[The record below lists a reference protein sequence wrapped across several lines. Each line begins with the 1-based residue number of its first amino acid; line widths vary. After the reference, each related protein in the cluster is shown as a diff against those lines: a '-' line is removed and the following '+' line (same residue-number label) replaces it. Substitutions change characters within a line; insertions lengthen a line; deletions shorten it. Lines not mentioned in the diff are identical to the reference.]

1 MARIVLTDV
10 EVLLADGNTAPV
22 APTHSIGQYI
32 SSVTINTP
40 EDVVETTAF
49 GPVGARTRTSG
60 LKDHSIALEFHND
73 FASGAMEQII
83 DGIGIGQLANII
95 IKPTSAAVSAT
106 NPAYKA
112 DNSGSGASKA
122 GQVLVAEW
130 TPLNGAVG
138 ELSTVS
144 VTWPV
149 SGQITRATA

>member
-10 EVLLADGNTAPV
+10 DVELNGSA
-22 APTHSIGQYI
+22 IGEYI
-32 SSVTINTP
+32 ASVTLSTP

-60 LKDHSIALEFHND
+60 LKDHSVALEFHND

-83 DGIGIGQLANII
+83 DTIGIGQLTNLV
-95 IKPTSAAVSAT
+95 IKPTSAAISTT
-106 NPAYKA
+106 NPAYRA
-112 DNSGSGASKA
+112 DGSGTGAAKA
-122 GQVLVAEW
+122 GQVLISEW

-144 VTWPV
+144 VTWPI
-149 SGQITRATA
+149 SGQIVKDTTP

>member
-10 EVLLADGNTAPV
+10 DVELNGQP
-22 APTHSIGQYI
+22 IGEYI
-32 SSVTINTP
+32 SSVTLNTP

-60 LKDHSIALEFHND
+60 LKDHSVALEFHND

-83 DGIGIGQLANII
+83 DTIGIGQLTNLVV
-95 IKPTSAAVSAT
+95 KPTSAAISST
-106 NPAYKA
+106 NPAYRA
-112 DNSGSGASKA
+112 DGSGSGATKA
-122 GQVLVAEW
+122 GQVLVSEW

-144 VTWPV
+144 VTWPI
-149 SGQITRATA
+149 SGQIVKDTTP

>member
-10 EVLLADGNTAPV
+10 DVKLYATAG
-22 APTHSIGQYI
+22 PTGDIGEYI

-83 DGIGIGQLANII
+83 DTIGIGQLANIV

-112 DNSGSGASKA
+112 DNSGSGATKA
-122 GQVLVAEW
+122 GQVLISEW

-138 ELSTVS
+138 GLATAS
-144 VTWPV
+144 VTWPI
-149 SGQITRATA
+149 SGTITKS

>member
-10 EVLLADGNTAPV
+10 DVELNGQP
-22 APTHSIGQYI
+22 IGEYI

-60 LKDHSIALEFHND
+60 LKDHSVALEFHND
-73 FASGAMEQII
+73 FASGAMESII
-83 DGIGIGQLANII
+83 DTIGIGQLTNLV
-95 IKPTSAAVSAT
+95 IKPTSAAISST
-106 NPAYKA
+106 NPAYRA
-112 DNSGSGASKA
+112 DGSGSGATKA
-122 GQVLVAEW
+122 GQVLVSEW

-144 VTWPV
+144 VTWPI
-149 SGQITRATA
+149 SGQIVKDVTP

>member
-10 EVLLADGNTAPV
+10 EVLIDDAATTPPV
-22 APTHSIGQYI
+22 NNISEYI

-49 GPVGARTRTSG
+49 GPVGERTRTSG
-60 LKDHSIALEFHND
+60 LKDHSITLEFHND
-73 FASGAMEQII
+73 FASGALESII
-83 DGIGIGQLANII
+83 DGIGIGQLANIQV
-95 IKPTSAAVSAT
+95 KPTSAAVSAT

-112 DNSGSGASKA
+112 DNSGSGATKA
-122 GQVLVAEW
+122 GQVLISEW

-138 ELSTVS
+138 ELATVS

-149 SGQITRATA
+149 SGQIVKATS

>member
-10 EVLLADGNTAPV
+10 DVELNGQP
-22 APTHSIGQYI
+22 IGEYI

-60 LKDHSIALEFHND
+60 LKDHSVALEFHND
-73 FASGAMEQII
+73 FASGAMESII
-83 DGIGIGQLANII
+83 DGIGIGQLTNLV
-95 IKPTSAAVSAT
+95 IKPTSAAISST
-106 NPAYKA
+106 NPAYRA
-112 DNSGSGASKA
+112 DNSGSGATKA
-122 GQVLVAEW
+122 GQVLVSEW

-144 VTWPV
+144 VTWPI
-149 SGQITRATA
+149 SGQIVKDTTP

>member
-10 EVLLADGNTAPV
+10 DVELNGQP
-22 APTHSIGQYI
+22 IGEYI

-60 LKDHSIALEFHND
+60 LKDHSVALEFHND
-73 FASGAMEQII
+73 FASGAMESII
-83 DGIGIGQLANII
+83 DTIGIGQLTNLV
-95 IKPTSAAVSAT
+95 IKPTSAAISGT
-106 NPAYKA
+106 NPAYRA
-112 DNSGSGASKA
+112 DGSGSGATKA
-122 GQVLVAEW
+122 GQVLVSEW

-144 VTWPV
+144 VTWPI
-149 SGQITRATA
+149 SGQIVKDTTP

>member
-10 EVLLADGNTAPV
+10 DVELNGQP
-22 APTHSIGQYI
+22 IGEYI

-60 LKDHSIALEFHND
+60 LKDHSVALEFHND
-73 FASGAMEQII
+73 FASGAMESII
-83 DGIGIGQLANII
+83 DTIGIGQLTNLV
-95 IKPTSAAVSAT
+95 IKPTSAAISST
-106 NPAYKA
+106 NPAYRA
-112 DNSGSGASKA
+112 DGSGSGATKA
-122 GQVLVAEW
+122 GQVLVSEW

-144 VTWPV
+144 VTWPI
-149 SGQITRATA
+149 SGQIVKDTTP

>member
-1 MARIVLTDV
+1 MNKEINNNGKNRVNRCRCRTSRKPYWI
-10 EVLLADGNTAPV
+10 
-22 APTHSIGQYI
+22 QYI
-32 SSVTINTP
+32 ASVTISTP

-73 FASGAMEQII
+73 FASGAMEDII

-112 DNSGSGASKA
+112 DDSGSGATKA
-122 GQVLVAEW
+122 GQVLISEW

-149 SGQITRATA
+149 SGQIVRATS

>member
-10 EVLLADGNTAPV
+10 DVELNGQP
-22 APTHSIGQYI
+22 IGEYI
-32 SSVTINTP
+32 SSVTLNTP

-60 LKDHSIALEFHND
+60 LKDHSVALEFHND

-83 DGIGIGQLANII
+83 DTIGIGQLTNLV
-95 IKPTSAAVSAT
+95 IKPTSAAISTT
-106 NPAYKA
+106 NPAYRA
-112 DNSGSGASKA
+112 DGSGTGAALA
-122 GQVLVAEW
+122 GQVLISEW

-144 VTWPV
+144 VTWPI
-149 SGQITRATA
+149 SGQIVRDTTP

>member
-10 EVLLADGNTAPV
+10 DVELNGQA
-22 APTHSIGQYI
+22 IGEYI
-32 SSVTINTP
+32 SSVTLNTP

-60 LKDHSIALEFHND
+60 LKDHSVALEFHND

-83 DGIGIGQLANII
+83 DTIGIGQLTNLV
-95 IKPTSAAVSAT
+95 IKPTSSAISAT
-106 NPAYKA
+106 NPAYRA
-112 DNSGSGASKA
+112 DGSGSGATKA
-122 GQVLVAEW
+122 GQVLISEW

-144 VTWPV
+144 VTWPI
-149 SGQITRATA
+149 SGQIVKDVTP

>member
-10 EVLLADGNTAPV
+10 DVELAGSPV
-22 APTHSIGQYI
+22 GQYI

-49 GPVGARTRTSG
+49 GPVGARTRVSG

-73 FASGAMEQII
+73 FASGAMESII
-83 DGIGIGQLANII
+83 DTIGIGQLANIV
-95 IKPTSAAVSAT
+95 IKPTSAAISAT
-106 NPAYKA
+106 NPAYRA
-112 DNSGSGASKA
+112 DGSGSGATLA
-122 GQVLVAEW
+122 GQVLVSEW

-149 SGQITRATA
+149 SGQIVKDTTP

>member
-10 EVLLADGNTAPV
+10 DVELNGQP
-22 APTHSIGQYI
+22 IGEYI

-60 LKDHSIALEFHND
+60 LKDHSVALEFHND
-73 FASGAMEQII
+73 FASGAMESII
-83 DGIGIGQLANII
+83 DGIGIGQLTNLV
-95 IKPTSAAVSAT
+95 IKPTSAAISST
-106 NPAYKA
+106 NPAYRA
-112 DNSGSGASKA
+112 DGSGSGATKA
-122 GQVLVAEW
+122 GQVLVSEW

-144 VTWPV
+144 VTWPI
-149 SGQITRATA
+149 SGQIVKDTTP

>member
-10 EVLLADGNTAPV
+10 DVLLADGNTPPV
-22 APTHSIGQYI
+22 DPTHSIGQYI
-32 SSVTINTP
+32 ASITISTP

-73 FASGAMEQII
+73 FASGAMEDII

-112 DNSGSGASKA
+112 DDSGSGATQA
-122 GQVLVAEW
+122 GQVLISEW

-149 SGQITRATA
+149 SGQVLRATS

>member
-10 EVLLADGNTAPV
+10 DVKLWATSG
-22 APTHSIGQYI
+22 PTGDIGEYI

-83 DGIGIGQLANII
+83 DGIGIGQLANIV
-95 IKPTSAAVSAT
+95 IKPTSAAVSVT

-112 DNSGSGASKA
+112 DASGSGATKA
-122 GQVLVAEW
+122 GQVLISEW

-149 SGQITRATA
+149 SGQIVRATA